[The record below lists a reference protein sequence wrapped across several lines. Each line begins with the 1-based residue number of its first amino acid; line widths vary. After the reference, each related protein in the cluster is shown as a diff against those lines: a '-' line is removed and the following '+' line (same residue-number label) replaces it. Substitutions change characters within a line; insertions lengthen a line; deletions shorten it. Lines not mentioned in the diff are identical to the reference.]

1 MKKFNVVLTMCIIVV
16 MALCLVACHP
26 TNPVQQEDTAVYIT
40 ADGKLMAEMNGT
52 TVKDYLDVLVKKGY
66 LTYELNGTFLTT
78 MNGLTPDSTKS
89 EYWFIYSNDDENTNG
104 EWGTYEHDGVT
115 YKSTTLGICDLPVKE
130 GVTYLFMVSTYSM

>member
-1 MKKFNVVLTMCIIVV
+1 MCLIVV